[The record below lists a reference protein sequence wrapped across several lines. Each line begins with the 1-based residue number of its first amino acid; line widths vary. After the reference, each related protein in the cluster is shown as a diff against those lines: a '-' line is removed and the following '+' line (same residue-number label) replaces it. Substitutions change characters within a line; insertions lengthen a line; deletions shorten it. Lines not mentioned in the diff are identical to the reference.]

1 MKLVKTA
8 KIEVVTLSQ
17 LREGDEILWSSLR
30 CKILK
35 IDRYKRKVT
44 FVPSSE
50 PYPADPFE
58 GSYRHYYRIVECEE
72 INTCIICGKGI
83 DSGDVCKECEEENL
97 R

>member
-1 MKLVKTA
+1 MKIVKKA
-8 KIEVVTLSQ
+8 KIEIVTLPQ

-58 GSYRHYYRIVECEE
+58 GSYRYYYRILECEE
-72 INTCIICGKGI
+72 ISTCTICGKRI
-83 DSGDVCKECEEENL
+83 ESGDFCDECKKQK
-97 R
+97 